1 MMITQKNLIT
11 ILVVSGLFI
20 SLLVNISIAQT
31 KQKPLTSNSQLS
43 PIDINNATVSDLTK
57 LPGIGDKMANRIVD
71 YRNKN
76 GNFKTIEEIMN
87 VKGINEKKYQRIK
100 DYIIVKKT
108 QAPK

>member
-1 MMITQKNLIT
+1 MITKKNLIT

-100 DYIIVKKT
+100 DYIVVKKT